1 MGNTKVE
8 FMYLS
13 EEDMLKAGV
22 LNAKRCVEV
31 MDEVF
36 QLLGMGDYLM
46 GGPEIDSHGL
56 MLWYPAKS
64 KFPNMPT
71 AGSDKRFM
79 AMPAY
84 LGGRFHISGLK
95 WYGSNRA
102 NIEKGLPRS
111 ILMLCLNDAD
121 TGAPVA
127 IMSANLLSA
136 MRTGSVPGVA
146 AKYLA
151 NKSAENLA
159 VIGCGVINRAATRA
173 ILENMPNAKTLHLC
187 DIVPEQITT
196 FAKEIQAEYDVE
208 YVSTDSVQKVVEV
221 ADVISVA
228 ASGKDGIYIDPSWLK
243 PGCLLTSSGATN
255 LPDKALLENTIAFD
269 HWPMHKLWLEEALLH
284 KDGID
289 AGLSWGATSVPVL
302 KMMNEGKLD
311 SGKFI
316 SLSDVAAGNRKV
328 RHSEDEVIIF
338 FSGGLPVEDLA
349 WGMECYENAKAHKLG
364 YSNKVWDAPHWK

>member
-1 MGNTKVE
+1 ME
-8 FMYLS
+8 FLYLS
-13 EEDMLKAGV
+13 ENDMLKAGV

-36 QLLGMGDYLM
+36 QLLGKGDYLM
-46 GGPEIDSHGL
+46 GGPEVDNHGL
-56 MLWYPAKS
+56 MLWYPSKS

-84 LGGRFHISGLK
+84 LGGRFHVSGLK

-121 TGAPVA
+121 TGAPIA

-151 NKSAENLA
+151 NKSAAHLA

-173 ILENMPNAKTLHLC
+173 ILENMQNAKVLHLC
-187 DIVPEQITT
+187 DILPEQSAK
-196 FAKEIQAEYDVE
+196 FAEEIQKEYSLECVF
-208 YVSTDSVQKVVEV
+208 TDSVQDAVQM
-221 ADVISVA
+221 ADIISVA
-228 ASGKDGIYIDPSWLK
+228 ASGEEGIYIDPDWLK
-243 PGCLLTSSGATN
+243 PGCLLTSSGAMN
-255 LPDKALLENTIAFD
+255 LPDKAFLENIVAFD

-284 KDGID
+284 KDGLD
-289 AGLSWGATSVPVL
+289 VGLGWGATSYPVL
-302 KMMNEGKLD
+302 KMTHDGKLD
-311 SGKFI
+311 SRKFV
-316 SLSDVAAGNRKV
+316 SLSDVAASGKAV
-328 RHSEDEVIIF
+328 RQSEDEVMIF
-338 FSGGLPVEDLA
+338 FSGGLPVEDVA
-349 WGMECYENAKAHKLG
+349 WGKECYEQAKKLG
-364 YSNKVWDAPHWK
+364 LGHNNKVWDTPHWK